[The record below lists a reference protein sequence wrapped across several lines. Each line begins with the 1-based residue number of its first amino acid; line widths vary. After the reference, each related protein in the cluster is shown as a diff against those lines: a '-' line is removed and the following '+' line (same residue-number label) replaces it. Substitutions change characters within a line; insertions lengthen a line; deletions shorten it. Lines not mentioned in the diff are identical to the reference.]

1 MKRAEACWA
10 FAAVA
15 AVEGIHKISR
25 GNLITFSTQQLIDCT
40 KGRYAKAQGCKVGDN
55 PIIAFNYISKFGITQ
70 EGTYPFIR
78 IDQPCKFNLEANPAF
93 YIDYYDVLK
102 PNNEAFM
109 KIMVANQPIVVM
121 MELVDDFYNLSCE
134 IYEDKNGLCG
144 KSDKPAWHFLIN
156 VGYGKDGPIEYW
168 LVKNSWGTMWGVDGY
183 GKIRRNILNMKGGV
197 CSITKRPSWPVI
209 SIF

>member
-1 MKRAEACWA
+1 MPRADACWA

-40 KGRYAKAQGCKVGDN
+40 KARYAKAKGCKVGSS
-55 PIIAFNYISKFGITQ
+55 PLIAFNYISKFGITR
-70 EGTYPFIR
+70 EDTYPFIAR
-78 IDQPCKFNLEANPAF
+78 DQPCKFNLEANPAF
-93 YIDYYDVLK
+93 YIDNYDILK

-109 KIMVANQPIVVM
+109 KIMVSNQPIVVM
-121 MELVDDFYNLSCE
+121 MEVVDDFYNLTDQ

-144 KSDKPAWHFLIN
+144 KSDKPAWHALTI

-183 GKIRRNILNMKGGV
+183 GKIRRNILNMKEGV
-197 CSITKRPSWPVI
+197 CSIPNRPSWPVI